1 MIWRKLKNIGAKIL
15 EWKINKDTAELNIDD
30 LKNLLSSR
38 TKIVAVTHTSNI
50 VGSNNDIKKISEI
63 VHSNGSLIIA
73 DGVSYAPHGFPNVKD
88 LDVDFYTFS
97 TYKTFGPHLGLLYG
111 KYDLLKNLPNQNH
124 EFVKDDIP
132 NITLY

>member
-1 MIWRKLKNIGAKIL
+1 MLKYWNGKVNRDTADLDVDGLKNI
-15 EWKINKDTAELNIDD
+15 
-30 LKNLLSSR
+30 LSSK

-50 VGSNNDIKKISEI
+50 VGTNNDIKYISEI
-63 VHSNGSLIIA
+63 VHANGSLIVA

-111 KYDLLKNLPNQNH
+111 KYHLLKKLT
-124 EFVKDDIP
+124 KSKS
-132 NITLY
+132 